1 MKLPL
6 IGLAVLLYVWLATF
20 RLRAAL
26 VICIGL
32 LATAL
37 YSVAIIPG
45 SSILKIAFPALLLGY
60 AVAHIGKRE
69 RVGLDREFLA
79 WAGVLM
85 MVALVGLMVAG
96 RRAAA
101 MSAAWQVGGPM
112 LLGLVVAGAA
122 RSERTLRVIAWGFVV
137 CATASALVALAQA
150 SELAVLAPV
159 ARLTSATENLD
170 PRRVPGPFNNPNGL
184 AAVLTMA
191 MPLAVALYAGTR
203 RVRRRAAVLLILAT
217 LSLALILTYSRSGW
231 VGAVTGLTVLLMCRA
246 IRPRIVLPLGVMA
259 AAALALYFAVGGHES
274 LVRVRLGELALDTVF
289 GVNSFAERLVLW
301 DKALTITRQHPIVGI
316 GFGNFPSAEIA
327 GRFRWVGG
335 LVTHNVFLT
344 VLVELGIA
352 GLAVFTALIARTCA
366 NFISSARGREDA
378 GLSLLSWGFLAVMV
392 SYFTGQGMAHGA
404 LVSELMWVLI
414 GLSFAAR
421 AVAAEA
427 RAGAAVTV
435 AGVRRSWE
443 V

>member
-1 MKLPL
+1 M
-6 IGLAVLLYVWLATF
+6 
-20 RLRAAL
+20 
-26 VICIGL
+26 
-32 LATAL
+32 
-37 YSVAIIPG
+37 
-45 SSILKIAFPALLLGY
+45 
-60 AVAHIGKRE
+60 
-69 RVGLDREFLA
+69 
-79 WAGVLM
+79 
-85 MVALVGLMVAG
+85 
-96 RRAAA
+96 
-101 MSAAWQVGGPM
+101 
-112 LLGLVVAGAA
+112 
-122 RSERTLRVIAWGFVV
+122 
-137 CATASALVALAQA
+137 
-150 SELAVLAPV
+150 
-159 ARLTSATENLD
+159 
-170 PRRVPGPFNNPNGL
+170 PGPFNNPNGL

-352 GLAVFTALIARTCA
+352 GLAVFTALIARTFA

-421 AVAAEA
+421 AVAVEA
-427 RAGAAVTV
+427 RAGAVAPA
-435 AGVRRSWE
+435 AGVRGSWE